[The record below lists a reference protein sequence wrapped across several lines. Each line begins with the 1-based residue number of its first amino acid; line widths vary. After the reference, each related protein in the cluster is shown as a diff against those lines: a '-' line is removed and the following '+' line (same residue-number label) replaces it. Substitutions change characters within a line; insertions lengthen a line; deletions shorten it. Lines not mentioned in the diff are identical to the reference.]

1 MSPSKAPK
9 VRLGFIL
16 IFHFLISRSPFL
28 LLLTSRL
35 TVVRLEETANIQTIQ
50 ANFVRVNERKKL
62 RCIYWLRLNRIEKGS
77 RAISTSIVS

>member
-9 VRLGFIL
+9 VKLGFIL
-16 IFHFLISRSPFL
+16 IFHFLIPRSPFL
-28 LLLTSRL
+28 LLVTSRL

-50 ANFVRVNERKKL
+50 ANFVRKKL
-62 RCIYWLRLNRIEKGS
+62 RYIYWLRLTRIEKGS